1 MRILFLSHRLPYP
14 PDKGERIRAFHEL
27 KYLAARHEVDLL
39 CFADSGESG
48 EYKKACQA
56 MCRSVFVEVL
66 NPTGRLLR
74 AAWAGVRGASMSDGF
89 FYSPRFARRV
99 REVLEQRS
107 YDLIFVY
114 CSSMG
119 QFIPQPAPAPIVA
132 DFVDADSAKW
142 AQYSRECRPPRS
154 WLYSREA
161 RAVAATELNLGSRA
175 ILSLTTTA
183 HDAKELCGPDA
194 GRFPVEVMANGV
206 EIAEDADT
214 KDSGSI
220 VGLKP
225 FVVFIGTMSYR
236 PNADAAVFFAREIL
250 PIVRR
255 EYPGLNFVVVGRD
268 PNRSVKRLAEI
279 PGVTVTGR
287 VPDVYV
293 YLRNAEASVAPF
305 RISQGFHNKIA
316 ESLAVGTPVLASK
329 RAALGVGLSEHEGLF
344 TAETPVQFAEKL
356 NCLLRN
362 SKLLHE
368 LRNSAATVREL
379 LSWEARLGKLE
390 QLMTQAI
397 ATGHDAV
404 APTFRD
410 EVFS

>member
-1 MRILFLSHRLPYP
+1 MRILFLCHRLPYP

-27 KYLAARHEVDLL
+27 KYLGARHEVDLL
-39 CFADSGESG
+39 CFADSQEMG
-48 EYKKACQA
+48 EYKESCEAL
-56 MCRSVFVEVL
+56 CRSVFVEVL

-74 AAWAGVRGASMSDGF
+74 AAWAGIRGASMSDGF
-89 FYSPRFARRV
+89 FYSPRFARTVHQLLR
-99 REVLEQRS
+99 QRT

-119 QFIPQPAPAPIVA
+119 QFIPDATPVPIVA

-154 WLYSREA
+154 WLYRREA

-175 ILSLTTTA
+175 VLSLTTTA

-194 GRFPVEVMANGV
+194 GRFPVEIMSNGV
-206 EIAEDADT
+206 EITESSDT
-214 KDSGSI
+214 RDSASI
-220 VGLKP
+220 AGLRP
-225 FVVFIGTMSYR
+225 FVVFVGTMSYR
-236 PNADAAVFFAREIL
+236 PNADAAVFFAREIF

-268 PNRSVKRLAEI
+268 PTRSVQCLAEI
-279 PGVTVTGR
+279 PGITVTGR
-287 VPDVYV
+287 VPDVYG

-316 ESLAVGTPVLASK
+316 ESLAVGTPVLATK
-329 RAALGVGLSEHEGLF
+329 RAAMGVGLSENEGLF
-344 TAETPVQFAEKL
+344 TAETPDQFAEKL
-356 NCLLRN
+356 IWLLQNSRLLRD
-362 SKLLHE
+362 
-368 LRNSAATVREL
+368 LRNSAATVRDL
-379 LSWEARLGKLE
+379 LGWETRLRKLE
-390 QLMTQAI
+390 EQMKQAI
-397 ATGHDAV
+397 ATGNGSA

>member
-1 MRILFLSHRLPYP
+1 
-14 PDKGERIRAFHEL
+14 
-27 KYLAARHEVDLL
+27 
-39 CFADSGESG
+39 
-48 EYKKACQA
+48 
-56 MCRSVFVEVL
+56 
-66 NPTGRLLR
+66 
-74 AAWAGVRGASMSDGF
+74 
-89 FYSPRFARRV
+89 
-99 REVLEQRS
+99 
-107 YDLIFVY
+107 
-114 CSSMG
+114 
-119 QFIPQPAPAPIVA
+119 
-132 DFVDADSAKW
+132 
-142 AQYSRECRPPRS
+142 
-154 WLYSREA
+154 
-161 RAVAATELNLGSRA
+161 
-175 ILSLTTTA
+175 
-183 HDAKELCGPDA
+183 
-194 GRFPVEVMANGV
+194 MANGV

-214 KDSGSI
+214 KDSASI

-397 ATGHDAV
+397 ATGHDSV